1 MQIFRKILLNYYWLL
16 ALLIIIAFYPV
27 AGYLHPMKWDIL
39 DQFYACRYLLSQSF
53 DAGFVPLW
61 CPYINLGYPFF
72 ADPQAGIHYP
82 ISWLIALLFGYSI
95 FTIQLEF
102 LLHLF
107 IAGVGMYKT
116 VYLLSSHQKTA
127 FITAVL
133 FSLCGIFV
141 SNAQH
146 LTWLISIAWLS
157 FSVFYFLL
165 LFRDGNWLTALKLGT
180 TLSLSLLGG
189 YPAFGIIAFYLFGLF
204 FCYYIFKVAKQD
216 RLQIIGL
223 FIGSGAVFLLL
234 SANYLYSLATV
245 MPHMA
250 RSSGLSADQVNIN
263 GFTLR
268 CFISFIAP
276 AATVADA
283 DFFNTDISMRN
294 LYLGLLFLPVLCYQ
308 IFCIKN
314 IKVNYL
320 LLLSLLLLGAA
331 VGAELPIRKVFYYLL
346 PGMKLFKM
354 AAIFRAFAGFFL
366 LLIFSF
372 GIRNILNKVKLTAF
386 TKIGIG
392 YWFFLL
398 AFAVASYSTSY
409 YPASIKQA
417 IVAQLFV
424 SLVFLTILLVLLY
437 FFSESKGFGWI
448 LLLLISVEMISS
460 DWKNMGATVV
470 DATTTCVSLQ
480 SRLDSYPNGFEAVPT
495 QNINSYGSV
504 GDGSL
509 SPIWQNVSYYKKT
522 PAFDGFN
529 NFQLQQTTLFT
540 QTAIAHPLIFT
551 KDSFNKVQITHFSPN
566 EVRAT
571 VNLLSADTVFLL
583 QNNFAGWQAEVNGE
597 SKAVNPNK
605 MTPAIDLTKGKYDI
619 AFCYTNNKAKYGL
632 IISFIIFCAIAGLVA
647 LFSIFQHYAK
657 NLNF

>member
-16 ALLIIIAFYPV
+16 TLLIIIAFYPV

-53 DAGFVPLW
+53 EAGFVPLW

-127 FITAVL
+127 FITAVV

-165 LFRDGNWLTALKLGT
+165 LFRDRNWFTALKLGT

-204 FCYYIFKVAKQD
+204 FCYFIFKVAKQD
-216 RLQIIGL
+216 RLHIIGL
-223 FIGSGAVFLLL
+223 FIGSGLVFLLL

-250 RSSGLSADQVNIN
+250 RSSGLSADQVNVN

-276 AATVADA
+276 AATVVDT

-294 LYLGLLFLPVLCYQ
+294 LYLGFLFIPVLCYQ
-308 IFCIKN
+308 LFFIKN
-314 IKVNYL
+314 KNLNYL
-320 LLLSLLLLGAA
+320 FLLCLLLLGLA
-331 VGAELPIRKVFYYLL
+331 VGAELPFRKIVYYLL

-354 AAIFRAFAGFFL
+354 ASIFRTFAGFLL
-366 LLIFSF
+366 LLIFAF
-372 GIRNILNKVKLTAF
+372 GIRNIFEKVKLTVF
-386 TKIGIG
+386 KKIVLG
-392 YWFFLL
+392 YWFFILT
-398 AFAVASYSTSY
+398 FIISCYCTSFF
-409 YPASIKQA
+409 PVNIQQA
-417 IVAQLFV
+417 IGSQLMV
-424 SLVFLTILLVLLY
+424 SLGFLTILLVLIH
-437 FFSESKGFGWI
+437 FFTNSKRFGWM
-448 LLLLISVEMISS
+448 LLFLISVEMIGS

-470 DATTTCVSLQ
+470 DTTTSCALLQ
-480 SRLDSYPNGFEAVPT
+480 ARLAEYPNGFETVPT

-504 GDGSL
+504 GDGYIA
-509 SPIWQNVSYYKKT
+509 PIWQNVSFYKKT

-540 QTAIAHPLIFT
+540 QTAQAHPLIFT

-619 AFCYTNNKAKYGL
+619 SFCYTNNKAKYGL

-647 LFSIFQHYAK
+647 LFSIFQNYAK
-657 NLNF
+657 NLKF